1 MHVEVYAPVGMLPA
15 MTARKHQHRRLTR
28 ACATTAACAASA
40 AAITLTGTP
49 TAVAAPIDAGAVGPW
64 VAIAG
69 VYGTG
74 HIADFTA
81 ASEPAPGVSILQP
94 APDGTASLCT
104 AGWAVMSVR
113 RDIGYLTAGHC
124 DQDEGSPLW
133 MYTDT
138 HGQQRMSLLP
148 LQNAERGADDG
159 GRSYDAALFFLS
171 PDQQSSGFGTDVAD
185 GVHLRGVLT
194 VDQAQTLEPGTP
206 ICMHGSRSGI
216 TCGPLIAA
224 GSDELLWGGAA
235 VKGDSGAP
243 VFVVNADGDAMAVGT
258 LAGGP
263 AVDQNYATYL
273 APVLD
278 RLKLRAIVEQAA
290 Q

>member
-1 MHVEVYAPVGMLPA
+1 
-15 MTARKHQHRRLTR
+15 
-28 ACATTAACAASA
+28 
-40 AAITLTGTP
+40 
-49 TAVAAPIDAGAVGPW
+49 
-64 VAIAG
+64 
-69 VYGTG
+69 
-74 HIADFTA
+74 
-81 ASEPAPGVSILQP
+81 
-94 APDGTASLCT
+94 
-104 AGWAVMSVR
+104 
-113 RDIGYLTAGHC
+113 
-124 DQDEGSPLW
+124 
-133 MYTDT
+133 
-138 HGQQRMSLLP
+138 
-148 LQNAERGADDG
+148 
-159 GRSYDAALFFLS
+159 
-171 PDQQSSGFGTDVAD
+171 
-185 GVHLRGVLT
+185 
-194 VDQAQTLEPGTP
+194 
-206 ICMHGSRSGI
+206 MHGSRSGI